1 LGWDKRF
8 LHKNNHFQDLDK
20 LAYGI
25 GNFAKVELS
34 TKLLQITILARLYIK
49 DEKVAEIERLWKKL

>member
-1 LGWDKRF
+1 